1 MIFRSIRFRLQLW
14 YGLFLALAL
23 AGFGYTAY
31 HLRRAQEVRRVDGE
45 LNDRVGQLVAILRR
59 NGPGPGPGGGP
70 PPRDFDDP
78 PPDRRG
84 PPPGGPR
91 GPRIDEEDVEMF
103 ASATDYFAFWNRDGG
118 LIIQATNAPPDLKPP
133 QKVGE
138 GASQGFRVSGDY
150 HEAYHFTPPGDCVLA
165 GRSMRAE
172 FAELHRFALRLAM
185 MGGAVLLVGLIG
197 GWFFSSLALKP
208 IDRISAAASRI
219 ASGDLS
225 HRIDAAETESELGR
239 LTAVLNSTF
248 ARLDSAFQQQSQF
261 TSDASHEL
269 RTPLA
274 VILTQT
280 QTALARERAA
290 DDYRAA
296 LEACQRAAKRMRNL
310 TESLLQLARLDA
322 GAERMNFQPFDLAAT
337 ARETIDL
344 LQPIAAAKN
353 IAIHTDLPS
362 AQINGDA
369 GRIGQV
375 IANLLT
381 NAINYNGEGGSV
393 HVAIKPSGTSVEL
406 TVRDTGPGIP
416 AEDLPRL
423 FRRFFRGDA
432 SRSNPAGSA
441 GLGLA
446 ICKAILDNHHATIVP
461 ASEPGQ
467 GTTFTIQFPA
477 A

>member
-23 AGFGYTAY
+23 AGFGSTAY
-31 HLRRAQEVRRVDGE
+31 QLRRAQEIRRVDGE
-45 LNDRVGQLVAILRR
+45 LNDRVGQLIAVLRR
-59 NGPGPGPGGGP
+59 SGPGPGGGP
-70 PPRDFDDP
+70 PPRDFDGPP

-84 PPPGGPR
+84 PR
-91 GPRIDEEDVEMF
+91 GPRIDPLDVEVF
-103 ASATDYFAFWNRDGG
+103 STASDYFVFWNRDGE
-118 LIIQATNAPPDLKPP
+118 IMIESTNAPNGVGPP
-133 QKVGE
+133 PRPASGP
-138 GASQGFRVSGDY
+138 SQGIRVRGEF
-150 HEAYHFTPPGDCVLA
+150 HEAYHYTPPGDCVLA
-165 GRSMRAE
+165 GRTMRAE
-172 FAELHRFALRLAM
+172 FAELRKFGWRLAA
-185 MGGAVLLVGLIG
+185 MGGAVLLTGFLG
-197 GWFFSSLALKP
+197 GWIFAGLALKP

-248 ARLDSAFQQQSQF
+248 ARLDSSFQQQSQF

-290 DDYRAA
+290 EDYRAA

-337 ARETIDL
+337 TRETIDI

-353 IAIHTDLPS
+353 ITIQTDLPS

-375 IANLLT
+375 IANLVT
-381 NAINYNGEGGSV
+381 NAINYNREGGSV
-393 HVAIKPSGTSVEL
+393 HVAIKPSAAGIEL
-406 TVRDTGPGIP
+406 TVRDTGQGIP

-461 ASEPGQ
+461 TSEAGQ
-467 GTTFTIQFPA
+467 GTTFTIQFFPA